1 MQTQFQQTLLLCPT
15 RRLALSLQKAH
26 QQKQLALGHSQ
37 WAPLN
42 VKTLAGWLDELI
54 QHAYLM
60 GELPNQQAP
69 KKQLSSLQ
77 ERLIWQQVI
86 ASHFKD
92 HAMND
97 LFDMKGLAALC
108 IEANHYVEAWQLK
121 IANTDD
127 LAEETKAFLR
137 WQAAFKKQCDGIN
150 RLEAVRYFDWQID
163 CLQAGIG
170 DLPAAITFVGFDQ
183 TAPQEVT
190 LRKVLS
196 ARGCDVNERSNGLD
210 LPGVAQ
216 HVIKQDLEDEVRAMV
231 GWAKNAYMQN
241 PNVKLAMVVPQ
252 LQTLRNKIADLIDD
266 VFQPEALRPSL
277 VDAPRL
283 YNFSL
288 GLPLIQQPVIQ
299 LAINL
304 IQCLIRRNFAQSD
317 FSELLLSPY
326 WSASEQEADHR
337 ALLDAK
343 MREHLAQNLTWP
355 QVLRFIRF
363 ASETLS
369 LNQLIQHL
377 DAALALMT
385 AEPKRQLPSLWAA
398 AFTTWL
404 DALHWSGERADS
416 SHEYQAKQ
424 AWAKALTA
432 LADLDFMQDKLNAA
446 QACALLQQICQEQ
459 VFQPETVGNP
469 PLQVLGIMEA
479 LSEPV
484 DALWVMGMNDDVW
497 PMPARPNPLLPA
509 YVQREAHVTNADSAV
524 QTAFAMNIHQRLLHS
539 ASTIFFS
546 SSERSGEKL
555 LRASPFMQSLPIA
568 ERHCLP
574 AETLAERFSRD
585 ETQAMESLIDIA
597 GPMVV
602 EGEHVRGGTGL
613 IRAQAICPA
622 WAFYQFRLGAR
633 ALRLPKSGLDAA
645 ERGQL
650 VHGALEAFWQNDDH
664 FRHYADLIQ
673 MDEATLSNAISDAVD
688 QSINQF
694 KQLYRD
700 VFSPN
705 TLMLEHE
712 RISRLISDW
721 LLYEKTR
728 GVNFTIT
735 ACEVEQ
741 KSMINGIE
749 VTLKIDRVHALP
761 NGGLELVDYKTG
773 RMPNM
778 RSWADERITEP
789 QLPIYAVLY
798 HAGDQPVAGV
808 QFGMVKTKDHQ
819 FNGVS
824 VLNFDGEVEKRKPDF
839 IRDFTDWQHLKAH
852 WQTAIEGLVDEIKA
866 GFAPVTFTSE
876 DDLLYCE
883 VLPLLRLPER
893 VLQFEQSQ
901 AHAVSAEGVPDAS

>member
-1 MQTQFQQTLLLCPT
+1 MQTDSKQILLLCPT

-26 QQKQLALGHSQ
+26 QQKQLALGYTQ
-37 WAPLN
+37 WQPLN
-42 VKTLAGWLDELI
+42 VKTLAAWLDEVM
-54 QHAYLM
+54 QHAYLT
-60 GELPNQQAP
+60 GDLPNHQTP

-86 ASHFKD
+86 ATHFKH
-92 HAMND
+92 HAMSD

-108 IEANHYVEAWQLK
+108 IEANRYMIAWQLQV
-121 IANTDD
+121 ANIGD
-127 LAEETKAFLR
+127 LSEETKAFLL
-137 WQAAFKKQCDGIN
+137 WQTAFEKHCDGIN
-150 RLEAVRYFDWQID
+150 RLEAVRYLDWQIE
-163 CLQAGIG
+163 CLKAGHG

-183 TAPQEVT
+183 TAPQEVA
-190 LRKVLS
+190 LRGVLS
-196 ARGCDVNERSNGLD
+196 ARGCQVNDMPIGLD
-210 LPGVAQ
+210 MPGVAQ
-216 HVIKQDLEDEVRAMV
+216 HVIKQDLEDEMRTMV
-231 GWAKNAYMQN
+231 AWAKNAYTEN
-241 PNVKLAMVVPQ
+241 PTIKLAMVVPQ

-343 MREHLAQNLTWP
+343 MREHLSQNLNWL
-355 QVLRFIRF
+355 QVMRFIHF
-363 ASETLS
+363 SAEKLS

-377 DAALALMT
+377 DTTLALI
-385 AEPKRQLPSLWAA
+385 AAAPKRQLPSLWAK
-398 AFTTWL
+398 AFTGWL
-404 DALHWSGERADS
+404 EALNWSGERADS
-416 SHEYQAKQ
+416 SHEYQAKE

-432 LADLDFMQDKLNAA
+432 LADLDFMQEKLNAN

-459 VFQPETVGNP
+459 VFQPETIGEP

-484 DALWVMGMNDDVW
+484 DVLWVMGMNDDVW

-509 YVQREAHVTNADSAV
+509 NVQREAHVTNADSAV
-524 QTAFAMNIHQRLLHS
+524 QTAFAMNIHQRLMHS
-539 ASTIFFS
+539 APTIFFS

-555 LRASPFMQSLPIA
+555 LRASPLMQSMPVA
-568 ERHCLP
+568 KACFLP
-574 AETLAERFSRD
+574 AETLAEMCSRD
-585 ETQAMESLIDIA
+585 EAHTIESLEDSI
-597 GPMVV
+597 GPKVA

-633 ALRLPKSGLDAA
+633 ALRLPKAGLDAA

-650 VHGALEAFWQNDDH
+650 VHGALEAFWQHNGH

-673 MDEATLSNAISDAVD
+673 MGDHAIAEAISNAVER
-688 QSINQF
+688 SINDF
-694 KQLYRD
+694 KQQYRD

-712 RISRLISDW
+712 RISRLITDW
-721 LLYEKTR
+721 LTYEKTR
-728 GVNFTIT
+728 EVNFKVT

-749 VTLKIDRVHALP
+749 VTLKIDRVHALA

-773 RMPNM
+773 RLPNM
-778 RSWADERITEP
+778 RSWVDDRITEP

-798 HAGDQPVAGV
+798 DAGDQAVAGV
-808 QFGMVKTKDHQ
+808 QFGMVKTKGHQ

-824 VLNFDGEVEKRKPDF
+824 ALNFDEEIDKRKPDF
-839 IRDFTDWQHLKAH
+839 IRDFTDWEHLKAH
-852 WQTAIEGLVDEIKA
+852 WKTAIEALVDEIKA
-866 GFAPVTFTSE
+866 GFAPVCFTSE
-876 DDLLYCE
+876 VDMLYCE

-901 AHAVSAEGVPDAS
+901 VGGVNVEGVQDAS